1 MISSFHF
8 TEGSFGYKAS
18 DDQLSDYAVT
28 LSDYAATLSH
38 YGLAECPIGRLC
50 FISGYVL
57 YIVYFLWYIFYGKI
71 AVQNT
76 KKCSVLYS
84 L

>member
-28 LSDYAATLSH
+28 LSDY
-38 YGLAECPIGRLC
+38 GLAECPIGRLC
-50 FISGYVL
+50 FIYSIFFMVYLLWKNSCTEYKKVFS
-57 YIVYFLWYIFYGKI
+57 IVQL
-71 AVQNT
+71 VR
-76 KKCSVLYS
+76 
-84 L
+84 